1 MKKILTVIL
10 SLCLL
15 ASLATCFAV
24 SAHAEEKIEVTV
36 GQVFE
41 WNDQST
47 DATTQLAWRTG
58 KGTSPDGLWKYQFYS
73 LNKKVYQDLVWA
85 DGGQYAWTNKP
96 GSDDSGIGYAR
107 VRQYGKNFHPANAAD
122 VVKVFTAPSGGTIFV
137 STTLNRDN
145 DVQAGGTSNGS
156 SFAIYVEDRLVY
168 PEEGNGEFLTL
179 VSSTPQTVEVTF
191 DVKAG
196 ERVRFH
202 IGAIGNQGGDS
213 TNMSNTIT
221 YKSVN
226 DEVAGDLTDKTVTV
240 TQYGTGVYKPPIPG
254 GDDDANGGD
263 RDLPTRNDGLPTGAI
278 VGIVIGAVAV
288 VAIAVVVVIVLKKKK
303 TE

>member
-1 MKKILTVIL
+1 MKKLLTVIL

-24 SAHAEEKIEVTV
+24 SAHAEEKVEVTV

-47 DATTQLAWRTG
+47 DANTQRAWRTG

-73 LNKKVYQDLVWA
+73 LNKKVYQDLVFA
-85 DGGQYAWTNKP
+85 NGSQYAWTANP
-96 GSDDSGIGYAR
+96 GNDDSGIGYAR
-107 VRQYGKNFHPANAAD
+107 VRQFGKNFHPAYAAD
-122 VVKVFTAPSGGTIFV
+122 VVKVFTAPSGGSIFV
-137 STTLNRDN
+137 SSILSRDN
-145 DVQAGGTSNGS
+145 DVQSGTTATGS

-202 IGAIGNQGGDS
+202 IGAIGDQGGDS

-221 YKSVN
+221 YKSIN
-226 DEVAGDLTDKTVTV
+226 DEVAEEVTDPTVTV
-240 TQYGTGVYKPPIPG
+240 SQYGTNTYKPPIPG
-254 GDDDANGGD
+254 DNDNDGGD
-263 RDLPTRNDGLPTGAI
+263 RDLPTRNNGISTGAV

-303 TE
+303 AE